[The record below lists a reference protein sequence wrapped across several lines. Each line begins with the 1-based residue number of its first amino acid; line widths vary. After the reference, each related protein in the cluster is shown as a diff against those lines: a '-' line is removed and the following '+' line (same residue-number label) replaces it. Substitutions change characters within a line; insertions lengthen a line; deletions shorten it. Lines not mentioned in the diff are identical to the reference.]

1 MNIAEEIRRLCR
13 EKNAIIMAHY
23 YQRPEIQDIADFV
36 GDSLA
41 LAQVAA
47 KTDADIIVMCGVH
60 FMAET
65 AKILC
70 PDKKVLIPAPE
81 AGCSLADSCK
91 AADLAAWKVAH
102 PNHMVVSYVNT
113 SAAVKALTDVVVTSS
128 NALKI
133 VKQLPEDRPILF
145 GPDQNLGGYINR
157 MTGRSMEL
165 WNGGCHVHARFSE
178 EALLA
183 LKEQYPTAKVLA
195 HPECKQSILQH
206 ADVIG
211 STQALLDYA
220 KQSMADTKNSL
231 PFREGMGVG
240 SLLAIGE
247 IGLDYHWDT
256 TFKEQ
261 QHEALREQMRWAEQ
275 YHLPVM
281 IHSRDATEDTLKILR
296 EFPTVKGVMHCF
308 SGSHEVAQQVVEMG
322 YYLGIG
328 GVLTFKNC
336 KLAEHLV
343 GIPLER
349 LVLETDA
356 PYMAPVPHRGKR
368 NESRWMW
375 YVVERLAQVY
385 NCTPEHVNE
394 VTTANAKA
402 LFVIN
407 L

>member
-70 PDKKVLIPAPE
+70 SDKKVLIPAPE

-91 AADLAAWKVAH
+91 AADLAAWKAAH
-102 PNHMVVSYVNT
+102 PDHMVVSYVNT

-133 VKQLPEDRPILF
+133 VKQLPEDKPILF

-157 MTGRSMEL
+157 MTGRKMDL

-183 LKEQYPTAKVLA
+183 LKEQYPNAKVLA

-211 STQALLDYA
+211 STQALLNYA
-220 KQSMADTKNSL
+220 KAHPEHKSFLVVTESGILHEMQKAC
-231 PFREGMGVG
+231 PEVEFIPVPAEGGGCNECEYMRMCTLG
-240 SLLAIGE
+240 SLYNCLRNEMGE
-247 IGLDYHWDT
+247 IIVD
-256 TFKEQ
+256 
-261 QHEALREQMRWAEQ
+261 EAIAK
-275 YHLPVM
+275 
-281 IHSRDATEDTLKILR
+281 DAIRPIQRML
-296 EFPTVKGVMHCF
+296 
-308 SGSHEVAQQVVEMG
+308 EM
-322 YYLGIG
+322 
-328 GVLTFKNC
+328 
-336 KLAEHLV
+336 
-343 GIPLER
+343 
-349 LVLETDA
+349 
-356 PYMAPVPHRGKR
+356 
-368 NESRWMW
+368 S
-375 YVVERLAQVY
+375 
-385 NCTPEHVNE
+385 
-394 VTTANAKA
+394 
-402 LFVIN
+402 
-407 L
+407 

>member
-1 MNIAEEIRRLCR
+1 MNLSEQIRTLCQ

-23 YQRPEIQDIADFV
+23 YQRPEIQDVADFV

-91 AADLAAWKVAH
+91 AEDLAAWKAAN

-133 VKQLPEDRPILF
+133 VKQLPDNQPILF
-145 GPDQNLGGYINR
+145 GPDQNLGGYINK
-157 MTGRSMEL
+157 MTGRKMDL

-183 LKEQYPTAKVLA
+183 LKEQYPNAPVLA
-195 HPECKQSILQH
+195 HPECKATILQH

-211 STQALLDYA
+211 STQALLNYA
-220 KQSMADTKNSL
+220 ISHSSSERPISSSEASHIRYIVVTESGILHEMQKAC
-231 PFREGMGVG
+231 PEVEFIAVPAEGGGCNECEYMRMCTLQNLHDC
-240 SLLAIGE
+240 LL
-247 IGLDYHWDT
+247 
-256 TFKEQ
+256 
-261 QHEALREQMRWAEQ
+261 
-275 YHLPVM
+275 
-281 IHSRDATEDTLKILR
+281 
-296 EFPTVKGVMHCF
+296 
-308 SGSHEVAQQVVEMG
+308 
-322 YYLGIG
+322 
-328 GVLTFKNC
+328 
-336 KLAEHLV
+336 
-343 GIPLER
+343 
-349 LVLETDA
+349 
-356 PYMAPVPHRGKR
+356 
-368 NESRWMW
+368 NES
-375 YVVERLAQVY
+375 
-385 NCTPEHVNE
+385 NE
-394 VTTANAKA
+394 IIVDEAVAKDA
-402 LFVIN
+402 IRPIQRMLEMS
-407 L
+407 

>member
-1 MNIAEEIRRLCR
+1 MNNLLEQIRTLCQ

-23 YQRPEIQDIADFV
+23 YQRPEIQDVADFV

-41 LAQVAA
+41 LAQQAA

-102 PNHMVVSYVNT
+102 PDHMVVSYVNT

-133 VKQLPEDRPILF
+133 VKQLPEDKPILF

-157 MTGRSMEL
+157 MTGRKMDL

-178 EALLA
+178 EALLQ
-183 LKEQYPTAKVLA
+183 LKEQYPNAKVLA

-211 STQALLDYA
+211 STQALLNYA
-220 KQSMADTKNSL
+220 KDHLEEKIFLVVTESGIL
-231 PFREGMGVG
+231 
-240 SLLAIGE
+240 
-247 IGLDYHWDT
+247 
-256 TFKEQ
+256 
-261 QHEALREQMRWAEQ
+261 HEMQKACPE
-275 YHLPVM
+275 V
-281 IHSRDATEDTLKILR
+281 
-296 EFPTVKGVMHCF
+296 EF
-308 SGSHEVAQQVVEMG
+308 
-322 YYLGIG
+322 I
-328 GVLTFKNC
+328 
-336 KLAEHLV
+336 
-343 GIPLER
+343 
-349 LVLETDA
+349 
-356 PYMAPVPHRGKR
+356 PVPAEGGGC
-368 NESRWMW
+368 NECEYMRM
-375 YVVERLAQVY
+375 
-385 NCTPEHVNE
+385 CTLQNLRDCLFYENNE
-394 VTTANAKA
+394 VIVDQNIAKEA
-402 LFVIN
+402 IRPIQRMLEMS
-407 L
+407 

>member
-1 MNIAEEIRRLCR
+1 MNIVEQIRTLCK

-23 YQRPEIQDIADFV
+23 YQRPEIQDIAHFV

-91 AADLAAWKVAH
+91 AEDLAAWKKAH
-102 PNHMVVSYVNT
+102 PDHMVVSYVNT

-133 VKQLPEDRPILF
+133 VKQLPEDKPILF

-157 MTGRSMEL
+157 MTGREMDL

-178 EALLA
+178 EGLLA
-183 LKEQYPTAKVLA
+183 LKAQYPNAKVLA
-195 HPECKQSILQH
+195 HPECKATILQH

-220 KQSMADTKNSL
+220 KNANRQSPITNSQFIVVTESGIL
-231 PFREGMGVG
+231 HEMQKACPEVEFIAVPAVMDDLTICQCNECEYMRLCTLQNLHDC
-240 SLLAIGE
+240 LL
-247 IGLDYHWDT
+247 
-256 TFKEQ
+256 
-261 QHEALREQMRWAEQ
+261 
-275 YHLPVM
+275 
-281 IHSRDATEDTLKILR
+281 
-296 EFPTVKGVMHCF
+296 
-308 SGSHEVAQQVVEMG
+308 
-322 YYLGIG
+322 
-328 GVLTFKNC
+328 
-336 KLAEHLV
+336 
-343 GIPLER
+343 
-349 LVLETDA
+349 
-356 PYMAPVPHRGKR
+356 
-368 NESRWMW
+368 NESNEI
-375 YVVERLAQVY
+375 VVDEAI
-385 NCTPEHVNE
+385 
-394 VTTANAKA
+394 AKDA
-402 LFVIN
+402 IRPIQRMLEMS
-407 L
+407 

>member
-1 MNIAEEIRRLCR
+1 MKIVEEIRALCQ

-23 YQRPEIQDIADFV
+23 YQRPEIQDVADFV

-91 AADLAAWKVAH
+91 AADLAAWKAAH
-102 PNHMVVSYVNT
+102 PDHMVVSYVNT

-133 VKQLPEDRPILF
+133 VKQLPEDKPILF

-157 MTGRSMEL
+157 MTGRKMEL

-183 LKEQYPTAKVLA
+183 LKEQYPNAKVLA
-195 HPECKQSILQH
+195 HPECKQTILQH

-211 STQALLDYA
+211 STQALLNYA
-220 KQSMADTKNSL
+220 IANS
-231 PFREGMGVG
+231 
-240 SLLAIGE
+240 SLEHPISNS
-247 IGLDYHWDT
+247 
-256 TFKEQ
+256 
-261 QHEALREQMRWAEQ
+261 EASHIQ
-275 YHLPVM
+275 Y
-281 IHSRDATEDTLKILR
+281 IIATESGILHEMQKACPEV
-296 EFPTVKGVMHCF
+296 EF
-308 SGSHEVAQQVVEMG
+308 
-322 YYLGIG
+322 I
-328 GVLTFKNC
+328 
-336 KLAEHLV
+336 
-343 GIPLER
+343 
-349 LVLETDA
+349 
-356 PYMAPVPHRGKR
+356 PVPAEEDNSKLSCNECEYMRMCTLENLRDCLLNER
-368 NESRWMW
+368 NEIL
-375 YVVERLAQVY
+375 VDEDIAQDAIR
-385 NCTPEHVNE
+385 PIQRMLEMS
-394 VTTANAKA
+394 
-402 LFVIN
+402 
-407 L
+407 

>member
-1 MNIAEEIRRLCR
+1 MNIVEEIRALCQA
-13 EKNAIIMAHY
+13 KNAIIMAHY
-23 YQRPEIQDIADFV
+23 YQRPEIQDVADFV

-70 PDKKVLIPAPE
+70 PNKKVLIPAPE

-231 PFREGMGVG
+231 LFREGMGVG
-240 SLLAIGE
+240 LQFI
-247 IGLDYHWDT
+247 
-256 TFKEQ
+256 
-261 QHEALREQMRWAEQ
+261 
-275 YHLPVM
+275 V
-281 IHSRDATEDTLKILR
+281 ATESGILHEMQKSCPEVEFIAVPAEGGGCNECEYMRMCTLENLR
-296 EFPTVKGVMHCF
+296 DC
-308 SGSHEVAQQVVEMG
+308 
-322 YYLGIG
+322 L
-328 GVLTFKNC
+328 L
-336 KLAEHLV
+336 
-343 GIPLER
+343 
-349 LVLETDA
+349 
-356 PYMAPVPHRGKR
+356 
-368 NESRWMW
+368 NESNEIA
-375 YVVERLAQVY
+375 VEETIAHDAIRPIQRML
-385 NCTPEHVNE
+385 EMS
-394 VTTANAKA
+394 
-402 LFVIN
+402 
-407 L
+407 

>member
-1 MNIAEEIRRLCR
+1 MNIVEEIRALCS

-23 YQRPEIQDIADFV
+23 YQRPEIQDVADFV

-41 LAQVAA
+41 LAQQAA

-102 PNHMVVSYVNT
+102 PDHMVVSYVNT

-133 VKQLPEDRPILF
+133 VKQLPEDKPILF

-157 MTGRSMEL
+157 MTGRKMDL

-178 EALLA
+178 EALLQ
-183 LKEQYPTAKVLA
+183 LKAQYPNAKVLA

-211 STQALLDYA
+211 STQALLNYA
-220 KQSMADTKNSL
+220 IANS
-231 PFREGMGVG
+231 
-240 SLLAIGE
+240 SLERPISNSPSPIANSQFI
-247 IGLDYHWDT
+247 
-256 TFKEQ
+256 
-261 QHEALREQMRWAEQ
+261 
-275 YHLPVM
+275 V
-281 IHSRDATEDTLKILR
+281 ATESGILHEMQKACPEV
-296 EFPTVKGVMHCF
+296 EF
-308 SGSHEVAQQVVEMG
+308 
-322 YYLGIG
+322 I
-328 GVLTFKNC
+328 
-336 KLAEHLV
+336 
-343 GIPLER
+343 
-349 LVLETDA
+349 
-356 PYMAPVPHRGKR
+356 PVPAEGGGC
-368 NESRWMW
+368 NECEYMRM
-375 YVVERLAQVY
+375 
-385 NCTPEHVNE
+385 CTLQNLRDCLLNENNE
-394 VTTANAKA
+394 VIVDEEIAKDA
-402 LFVIN
+402 IRPIQRMLEMS
-407 L
+407 

>member
-1 MNIAEEIRRLCR
+1 MNIVEQIRTLCQ

-23 YQRPEIQDIADFV
+23 YQRPEIQDVADFV

-91 AADLAAWKVAH
+91 AEDLAAWKAAN

-133 VKQLPEDRPILF
+133 VNQLPEDKPILF
-145 GPDQNLGGYINR
+145 GPDQNLGGYINK
-157 MTGRSMEL
+157 MTGRKMDL

-183 LKEQYPTAKVLA
+183 LKEQYPNAPVLA
-195 HPECKQSILQH
+195 HPECKATILQH

-211 STQALLDYA
+211 STQALLNYA
-220 KQSMADTKNSL
+220 ISHSSSERPISSSEASHIRYIVVTESGILHEMQKAC
-231 PFREGMGVG
+231 PEVEFIAVPAEGGGCNECEYMRMCTLQNLHDC
-240 SLLAIGE
+240 LL
-247 IGLDYHWDT
+247 
-256 TFKEQ
+256 
-261 QHEALREQMRWAEQ
+261 
-275 YHLPVM
+275 
-281 IHSRDATEDTLKILR
+281 
-296 EFPTVKGVMHCF
+296 
-308 SGSHEVAQQVVEMG
+308 
-322 YYLGIG
+322 
-328 GVLTFKNC
+328 
-336 KLAEHLV
+336 
-343 GIPLER
+343 
-349 LVLETDA
+349 
-356 PYMAPVPHRGKR
+356 
-368 NESRWMW
+368 NES
-375 YVVERLAQVY
+375 
-385 NCTPEHVNE
+385 NE
-394 VTTANAKA
+394 IIVDEAVAKDA
-402 LFVIN
+402 IRPIQRMLEMS
-407 L
+407 

>member
-1 MNIAEEIRRLCR
+1 MNIVEQIRTLCK

-23 YQRPEIQDIADFV
+23 YQRPEIQDIAHFV

-91 AADLAAWKVAH
+91 AADLAAWKAAH
-102 PNHMVVSYVNT
+102 PDHMVVSYVNT

-133 VKQLPEDRPILF
+133 VKQLPEDKPILF

-157 MTGRSMEL
+157 MTGREMDL

-178 EALLA
+178 EGLLA
-183 LKEQYPTAKVLA
+183 LKAQYPNAKVLA
-195 HPECKQSILQH
+195 HPECKATILQH

-220 KQSMADTKNSL
+220 KNANRQSPITNNQFIVVTESGILHEMQKACPEVEFIAVPAVMDDLTICQCNECEYMRMCTL
-231 PFREGMGVG
+231 QNLHDC
-240 SLLAIGE
+240 LL
-247 IGLDYHWDT
+247 
-256 TFKEQ
+256 
-261 QHEALREQMRWAEQ
+261 
-275 YHLPVM
+275 
-281 IHSRDATEDTLKILR
+281 
-296 EFPTVKGVMHCF
+296 
-308 SGSHEVAQQVVEMG
+308 
-322 YYLGIG
+322 
-328 GVLTFKNC
+328 
-336 KLAEHLV
+336 
-343 GIPLER
+343 
-349 LVLETDA
+349 
-356 PYMAPVPHRGKR
+356 
-368 NESRWMW
+368 NESNEI
-375 YVVERLAQVY
+375 VVDE
-385 NCTPEHVNE
+385 TI
-394 VTTANAKA
+394 AKDA
-402 LFVIN
+402 IRPIQRMLEMS
-407 L
+407 